1 MVEWGWATSLMVE
14 PLAEMLLDLGSTPKW
29 STSDNMKTRTKC
41 LLVQGDTLMDVPKES
56 LVLWIRECN
65 KKLREIHG
73 IIDVVEQRCLAAD
86 GPVTKTH
93 DEITDEELRRN
104 YKLSDV

>member
-1 MVEWGWATSLMVE
+1 M
-14 PLAEMLLDLGSTPKW
+14 
-29 STSDNMKTRTKC
+29 NMRTTKLITR
-41 LLVQGDTLMDVPKES
+41 GDTLMKNSKQE
-56 LVLWIRECN
+56 LVFW
-65 KKLREIHG
+65 LRNSNNRLKEIHG

-93 DEITDEELRRN
+93 DEITDEELRRI

>member
-1 MVEWGWATSLMVE
+1 MKVAIEKITRGDSLMSNSKSE
-14 PLAEMLLDLGSTPKW
+14 
-29 STSDNMKTRTKC
+29 
-41 LLVQGDTLMDVPKES
+41 LVF
-56 LVLWIRECN
+56 W
-65 KKLREIHG
+65 LRNSNNRLKEIHG

-93 DEITDEELRRN
+93 NEITDEELREI